1 MKPRQNR
8 PRLSSRVST
17 VVGIGAL
24 VAVAM
29 AARSQGGQQ
38 TPPPSAAP
46 AQPATV
52 PAAVAPAD
60 SMAQDSTTRTDTT
73 AVADSMAMPDSTMT
87 TPAAAVPTPQATGTW
102 PVDPVTGQTIING
115 EPVVG
120 RVFIMQKPDG
130 LVKLGTWQAQYNGE
144 PATPEPAR
152 VGTSYTVPA
161 PEHTRRM
168 RGIMIQSTLWA
179 MDGKRSA
186 RERRFY
192 RPQTTDEALGRQ

>member
-1 MKPRQNR
+1 MTPLDSRS
-8 PRLSSRVST
+8 RLTSRVAA

-24 VAVAM
+24 VAVAL
-29 AARSQGGQQ
+29 AARTQGGPQA
-38 TPPPSAAP
+38 TVP
-46 AQPATV
+46 ATTPATV

-60 SMAQDSTTRTDTT
+60 SMVPDSTTLTDTT
-73 AVADSMAMPDSTMT
+73 AVADSMAMPDSTMP
-87 TPAAAVPTPQATGTW
+87 TPAAAAPTPQAAGTW

-130 LVKLGTWQAQYNGE
+130 LVKLGTWQAQYTGE
-144 PATPEPAR
+144 PAAPEAAR

-161 PEHTRRM
+161 PEQTRRM
-168 RGIMIQSTLWA
+168 RGIMIQATLWG

-186 RERRFY
+186 RERHFY
-192 RPQTTDEALGRQ
+192 RAQTTGETLGRQ

>member
-1 MKPRQNR
+1 MTPLDSRS
-8 PRLSSRVST
+8 RLTSRVAA

-24 VAVAM
+24 VAVAL
-29 AARSQGGQQ
+29 AARTQGGPQA
-38 TPPPSAAP
+38 TVP
-46 AQPATV
+46 ATTPATV

-60 SMAQDSTTRTDTT
+60 SMVPDSTTLTDTT
-73 AVADSMAMPDSTMT
+73 AVADSMAMPDSTMP
-87 TPAAAVPTPQATGTW
+87 TPAAAAPTAQAAGTW

-130 LVKLGTWQAQYNGE
+130 LVKLGTWQAQYAGE
-144 PATPEPAR
+144 PAVAEPAR

-161 PEHTRRM
+161 PEQTRRM
-168 RGIMIQSTLWA
+168 RGIMIQATLWG

-186 RERRFY
+186 SEHRYY
-192 RPQTTDEALGRQ
+192 RAQTTGEGLGRQ

>member
-1 MKPRQNR
+1 MTPLDSRS
-8 PRLSSRVST
+8 RLTSRVAT

-24 VAVAM
+24 VAVAL
-29 AARSQGGQQ
+29 AARTQGG
-38 TPPPSAAP
+38 PPATV
-46 AQPATV
+46 QATV

-60 SMAQDSTTRTDTT
+60 SMVPDSTTLTDTT
-73 AVADSMAMPDSTMT
+73 AVADSMAMPDSTMS
-87 TPAAAVPTPQATGTW
+87 TPAAAAPTAQAAGTW

-130 LVKLGTWQAQYNGE
+130 LVKLGTWQAQYVGE
-144 PATPEPAR
+144 PTAPEPAR

-161 PEHTRRM
+161 PEQTRRM
-168 RGIMIQSTLWA
+168 RGIMIQATLWG

-186 RERRFY
+186 SEHRYY
-192 RPQTTDEALGRQ
+192 RAQTTGEALGRQ

>member
-1 MKPRQNR
+1 MKPRQDR
-8 PRLSSRVST
+8 PRVVSRVST

-29 AARSQGGQQ
+29 AARNQG
-38 TPPPSAAP
+38 TPPAAAP
-46 AQPATV
+46 AQP
-52 PAAVAPAD
+52 PAAAPAVAPAVAPAD
-60 SMAQDSTTRTDTT
+60 SMMQDSTQRTDTT
-73 AVADSMAMPDSTMT
+73 AMADSMAMPDSAMLMQAAE
-87 TPAAAVPTPQATGTW
+87 PAPQASGTW

-130 LVKLGTWQAQYNGE
+130 LVKLGKWQAQYVGE
-144 PATPEPAR
+144 PAAPEPAR

-161 PEHTRRM
+161 PEQTRRM
-168 RGIMIQSTLWA
+168 RGIMIQATLWG

-192 RPQTTDEALGRQ
+192 RAQTTGETLGQQ

>member
-1 MKPRQNR
+1 MTPLDSR
-8 PRLSSRVST
+8 PRRTSRVAT
-17 VVGIGAL
+17 MVGIGAL
-24 VAVAM
+24 VAVAL
-29 AARSQGGQQ
+29 AARSQGGPQG
-38 TPPPSAAP
+38 TAPS
-46 AQPATV
+46 
-52 PAAVAPAD
+52 AVAPAD
-60 SMAQDSTTRTDTT
+60 AMVQDSTTRTDTT
-73 AVADSMAMPDSTMT
+73 AVADSMAMPDSTMM
-87 TPAAAVPTPQATGTW
+87 TPAAAAPTPPATGSW

-130 LVKLGTWQAQYNGE
+130 LVKLGTWQAQYAGE
-144 PATPEPAR
+144 PAVAEPAR

-161 PEHTRRM
+161 PEQTRRM

-192 RPQTTDEALGRQ
+192 RAQTTGEALGRP